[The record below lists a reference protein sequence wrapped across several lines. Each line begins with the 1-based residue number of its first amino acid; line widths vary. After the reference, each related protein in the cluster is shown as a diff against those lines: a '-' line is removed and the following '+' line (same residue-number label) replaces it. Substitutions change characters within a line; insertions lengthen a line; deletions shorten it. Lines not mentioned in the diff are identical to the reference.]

1 MMRQP
6 NERLQNPVS
15 GRRFSKSSGDGRV
28 LDSTSEALKSGA
40 DETTLNLL
48 KIISHDIRGPLVS
61 MVATLKLL
69 NRGYYGKMDEK
80 VADKIR
86 EVLSN
91 ATRLAGM
98 AEEYLGRAFAVN
110 EELEIEGEPLYSIRD
125 IVNPVL
131 EEFSPGLKDR
141 RKNMKESQR

>member
-1 MMRQP
+1 MRDYKILLADDDFQSLR
-6 NERLQNPVS
+6 EM
-15 GRRFSKSSGDGRV
+15 GGC

-48 KIISHDIRGPLVS
+48 KIMSHDIRGPLVS

-91 ATRLAGM
+91 ATRLTGM

-110 EELEIEGEPLYSIRD
+110 EELEIEGEPLYLIRD

-141 RKNMKESQR
+141 RKNMRESQR

>member
-1 MMRQP
+1 MRDYKILLADDDSQSLR
-6 NERLQNPVS
+6 EM
-15 GRRFSKSSGDGRV
+15 GRC
-28 LDSTSEALKSGA
+28 LDSTSEALISGA
-40 DETTLNLL
+40 DENILNLL

-69 NRGYYGKMDEK
+69 NRGYYGKMDEGA
-80 VADKIR
+80 ADKIW

-91 ATRLAGM
+91 ATRLTGM

-110 EELEIEGEPLYSIRD
+110 EELEIEGEPLYLIRD

-131 EEFSPGLKDR
+131 EEFSPGLKDS
-141 RKNMKESQR
+141 RKNMRESQR

>member
-1 MMRQP
+1 MRDYKI
-6 NERLQNPVS
+6 LLAD
-15 GRRFSKSSGDGRV
+15 GDFQSLREMGGC

-48 KIISHDIRGPLVS
+48 KIMSHDIRGPLVS

-80 VADKIR
+80 AADKIR

-110 EELEIEGEPLYSIRD
+110 EELEIEGEPLYLIRD

-141 RKNMKESQR
+141 RKNMRESQR

>member
-1 MMRQP
+1 MRDYKI
-6 NERLQNPVS
+6 LS
-15 GRRFSKSSGDGRV
+15 ADGDFQSLREMGGC

-48 KIISHDIRGPLVS
+48 KIMSHDIRGPLVS

-80 VADKIR
+80 AADKIR

-91 ATRLAGM
+91 ATRLVGM

-110 EELEIEGEPLYSIRD
+110 EELEIEGEPLYLIRD

-141 RKNMKESQR
+141 RKNMRESQR